1 MVTIDKLHEKLYRMI
16 VLEFNNSPL
25 LDLAENVEVIQREP
39 NFVLF
44 KYKKLMSFLFLLAS
58 GVALFLYSLKLYVLS
73 ID

>member
-1 MVTIDKLHEKLYRMI
+1 LVTIDKLHEKLYRMI